1 MFNNDYIMRAIEDL
15 SYMLAKVIFNKDV
28 TANEI
33 IDEQG
38 NFSESNFLYHQLL
51 KKVDEGKI
59 NEAENL
65 LFESIENNPSSEY
78 LKVAIDF
85 YVGLEKLSDET
96 LNSNSFPREEILEGL
111 LCINRIYKVNESILE
126 DEL

>member
-1 MFNNDYIMRAIEDL
+1 VFNNDYIMRAIEDL

-65 LFESIENNPSSEY
+65 LFESVGNNPSPEY

-85 YVGLEKLSDET
+85 YTGLEKLSDAYLISCE
-96 LNSNSFPREEILEGL
+96 FPREEILDGL
-111 LCINRIYKVNESILE
+111 NSINAIYKSKE
-126 DEL
+126 